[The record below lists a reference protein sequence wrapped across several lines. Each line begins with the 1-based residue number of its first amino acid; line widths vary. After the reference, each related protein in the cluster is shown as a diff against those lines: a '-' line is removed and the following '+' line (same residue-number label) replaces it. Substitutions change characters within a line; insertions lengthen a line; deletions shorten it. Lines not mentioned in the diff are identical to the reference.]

1 MAYLSLAADDPRA
14 LIDDEEKQT
23 ISWIDRAGCE
33 RKATVPLVVY
43 SR

>member
-1 MAYLSLAADDPRA
+1 MAYLTLAADDPRA
-14 LIDDEEKQT
+14 LIDDDEKQT
-23 ISWIDRAGCE
+23 ISWIDPAGCE